1 MRKAPIP
8 FEGKLSIRKGDTVMV
23 LVGKDKGKTGL
34 VTRAYPKSGKVL
46 IEGINIVTRH
56 VKAQPTPE
64 NPNPEGGRIPAAV
77 PILACKV
84 ALLNHEGK
92 PTRVKI
98 AVDEKGNKTRIAAK
112 GGKPIAEP
120 AK

>member
-8 FEGKLSIRKGDTVMV
+8 FEGKLLIKKGDTVMV
-23 LVGKDKGKTGL
+23 LAGKDKGKTGL
-34 VTRAYPKSGKVL
+34 VKRAYPKSGKVL
-46 IEGINIVTRH
+46 VEGINVVTRH
-56 VKAQPTPE
+56 VKAQPTPD
-64 NPNPEGGRIPAAV
+64 NPNPEGGRVQAEV

-98 AVDEKGNKTRIAAK
+98 EIGKDGKKTRIAAK
-112 GGKPIAEP
+112 GGKPIADP

>member
-1 MRKAPIP
+1 MRNAPIP
-8 FEGKLSIRKGDTVMV
+8 FEGKLLIKKGDTVMV
-23 LVGKDKGKTGL
+23 LSGKDKGKTGL
-34 VTRAYPKSGKVL
+34 VTRSYPKTGKVL
-46 IEGINIVTRH
+46 VEGVNIVTRH

-64 NPNPEGGRIPAAV
+64 NPNPEGGRVQAEV
-77 PILACKV
+77 PILASKV

-98 AVDEKGNKTRIAAK
+98 QIDDKGNKTRIAAK